1 LIPRAQITEWAS
13 RAPWS
18 TEADIE
24 QDLILSRL
32 MVAIAK
38 HDLLGCE
45 LAMRGG
51 TCLYK
56 LHLRAPLRY
65 SEDLDYVRRTNSAV
79 GPYIDALRDIGVG
92 AGLAVQHVDRPGKM
106 VHVIFDTE
114 STDGLRRIRIKI
126 ETNIKEIEACFE
138 RTTRPYRVDSRWW
151 SGEADIPTFELDEL
165 MGTKLRALHQRSKGR
180 DLFDLWHALTE
191 TALNDER
198 VIQALNHYMG
208 AGVFRYNEFA
218 VSLAG
223 KLDDPGFAND
233 LDDFV
238 TKAPA
243 GYELAAAANL
253 VMERLGSRLTKAPG
267 VDEIRDGRWREAISA
282 DSS

>member
-1 LIPRAQITEWAS
+1 MIPRAQIIEWAS

-32 MVAIAK
+32 MVEIAK
-38 HDLLGCE
+38 HDLLGGE
-45 LAMRGG
+45 LVMRGG
-51 TCLYK
+51 TCLHK
-56 LHLRAPLRY
+56 LHLPAPLRY
-65 SEDLDYVRRTNSAV
+65 SEDLDYVRRSNSAI
-79 GPYIDALRDIGVG
+79 GPYIDALRDVGVG
-92 AGLAVQHVDRPGKM
+92 TGLAVRQVDRPGKM

-138 RTTRPYRVDSRWW
+138 RTVRPYRVDSSWW

-165 MGTKLRALHQRSKGR
+165 IGTKLRALHQRSKGR
-180 DLFDLWHALTE
+180 DLFDLWHVLTE
-191 TALNDER
+191 TAVNDER
-198 VIQALNHYMG
+198 VIHALNHYMG
-208 AGVFRYNEFA
+208 ADIFRYREFA
-218 VSLAG
+218 VSLAS

-243 GYELAAAANL
+243 GYQTTAAGNL
-253 VMERLGSRLTKAPG
+253 VMERLASRLAKAPPL
-267 VDEIRDGRWREAISA
+267 DEIRGGRWRDAISA
-282 DSS
+282 DHT